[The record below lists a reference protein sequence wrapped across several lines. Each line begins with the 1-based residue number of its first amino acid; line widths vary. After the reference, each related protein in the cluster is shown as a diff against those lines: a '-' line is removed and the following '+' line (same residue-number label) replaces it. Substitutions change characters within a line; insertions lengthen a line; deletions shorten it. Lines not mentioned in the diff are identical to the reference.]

1 LLMSLL
7 FWKLLREGGKC
18 TFKMKEFKDLILL
31 VLRYKRD
38 IILGL
43 IALFVVD
50 IASLIMPLIIRGTI
64 DSLSLGIA
72 TGSLL
77 RKYALYIVGLAFLGA
92 LFRYFWRYYI
102 IGSSRKVEQYLRNK
116 LFFHLQTLS
125 ASFFDRT
132 KTGDLMA
139 RSINDIDAVRRA
151 TGPGVARSVDAVVHL
166 VFSLAFM
173 LYISPTLTLYT
184 VIPLFFLAIIVMIFG
199 KRIHNRFEKVQKG
212 FADITEEVRE
222 SLSGI
227 REIKAFVQEE
237 GKIKEFKKVN
247 EEFVDKNMSLVKI
260 WGMFFPLIMLIG
272 GLATALVILF
282 GGRKVILNEVSL
294 GDMIAF
300 SAYLGMLTWPLMSIG
315 WVVNLVQRGA
325 ASMGRINKI
334 LLISPEIKD
343 EKGAVRMDIQGR
355 IEYRHLSFTYPDR
368 KELALKD
375 INLLIKPGIRL
386 GIVGKVGS
394 GKSTLIQ
401 LLQRIYDSS
410 SGHLFIDNIDIRKIS
425 LSSLR
430 KAIGVIPQESI
441 LFSTS
446 IRENIT
452 FGNSQISEQEII
464 EITKKCKIYEEIKEF
479 PQGLDTLVGERGITL
494 SGGQKQRVAL
504 ARAIVMNP
512 RILILDDAFSSV
524 DTETEEEI
532 LQNLKEIMQNRTSI
546 VVSQRISS
554 VKDLDFIIVLD
565 EGRIA
570 EKGTHGELLSLNG
583 IYAGLYERQKMA
595 KEEEEYLKL

>member
-1 LLMSLL
+1 M
-7 FWKLLREGGKC
+7 REGEKC

-31 VLRYKRD
+31 VLRYKKD

-50 IASLIMPLIIRGTI
+50 ITSLIVPLIIRGAI

-77 RKYALYIVGLAFLGA
+77 RKYALYIIGLAILGA
-92 LFRYFWRYYI
+92 LFRYLWRYYI
-102 IGSSRKVEQYLRNK
+102 VGSSRKVEQYLHNK

-139 RSINDIDAVRRA
+139 RSINDINAVRMA
-151 TGPGVARSVDAVVHL
+151 TGPGIARSVDAVVHF

-173 LYISPTLTLYT
+173 LYISLTLTLYT
-184 VIPLFFLAIIVMIFG
+184 VIPLFSIGIIVTIFG

-247 EEFVDKNMSLVKI
+247 EKFVDKNMSLVKI

-282 GGRKVILNEVSL
+282 GGTRVIFNEVSL
-294 GDMIAF
+294 GDMVAF
-300 SAYLGMLTWPLMSIG
+300 STYLAMLTFPLMSIG

-334 LLISPEIKD
+334 LLTSPEIKD
-343 EKGAVRMDIQGR
+343 GKDAIEVNIRGK
-355 IEYRHLSFTYPDR
+355 IEYRHLSFTYQNHR
-368 KELALKD
+368 GLVLKD
-375 INLLIKPGIRL
+375 INLLIEPGRRL

-401 LLQRIYDSS
+401 LLLRIYNPS
-410 SGHLFIDNIDIRKIS
+410 SGHLFIDDIDIRKIS

-430 KAIGVIPQESI
+430 KAIGVIPQEST

-452 FGNSQISEQEII
+452 FGNSQISDQEII
-464 EITKKCKIYEEIKEF
+464 EIIKKCKIYEEIKEF
-479 PQGLDTLVGERGITL
+479 PRGLDTLVGERGITL
-494 SGGQKQRVAL
+494 SGGQKQRIAL
-504 ARAIVMNP
+504 ARAIIMNP
-512 RILILDDAFSSV
+512 KILILDDAFSSV

-554 VKDLDFIIVLD
+554 VKDLDFIIVIE
-565 EGRIA
+565 EGKIVER
-570 EKGTHGELLSLNG
+570 GTHEELLNLNG
-583 IYAGLYERQKMA
+583 FYANLYERQKMA

>member
-1 LLMSLL
+1 
-7 FWKLLREGGKC
+7 LREGEKC

-31 VLRYKRD
+31 VLRYKKD

-50 IASLIMPLIIRGTI
+50 IASLIVPLIIRGAI
-64 DSLSLGIA
+64 DSLSLGTA

-77 RKYALYIVGLAFLGA
+77 RKYALYIIGLALLGA
-92 LFRYFWRYYI
+92 LFRYLWRYYI
-102 IGSSRKVEQYLRNK
+102 VGSSRKVERHLRNK

-139 RSINDIDAVRRA
+139 HSINDIDAVRRA
-151 TGPGVARSVDAVVHL
+151 TGPGIARSVDAVVHFA
-166 VFSLAFM
+166 FSLAFM
-173 LYISPTLTLYT
+173 LYISPNLTLYT
-184 VIPLFFLAIIVMIFG
+184 VIPLFSIGIIVTFFG

-247 EEFVDKNMSLVKI
+247 EKFVDKNMSLVKI

-272 GLATALVILF
+272 GLATALVLLF

-294 GDMIAF
+294 GDMVAF
-300 SAYLGMLTWPLMSIG
+300 STYLGMLTWPLMSIG

-334 LLISPEIKD
+334 LLTSPEIKD
-343 EKGAVRMDIQGR
+343 EKGAVTMDIQGR
-355 IEYRHLSFTYPDR
+355 IECRHLSFTYPNR
-368 KELALKD
+368 KNLALKD

-430 KAIGVIPQESI
+430 KAIGVIPQEST

-452 FGNSQISEQEII
+452 FGNSQTSEQEII

-479 PQGLDTLVGERGITL
+479 PHGLDTLVGERGITL

-512 RILILDDAFSSV
+512 KILILDDAFSSV

-554 VKDLDFIIVLD
+554 VKDLDFIIVIK
-565 EGRIA
+565 EGRIV
-570 EKGTHGELLSLNG
+570 EKGTHEELLNLNG
-583 IYAGLYERQKMA
+583 FYANLYERQKMA